1 MVPSGSYREVVAVY
15 SPSGKEAVALRR
27 YFLYHAPASLYG
39 TGLAI
44 IYFVKIVEE
53 IDDS

>member
-1 MVPSGSYREVVAVY
+1 MAPSGSYREVAAVY
-15 SPSGKEAVALRR
+15 SLLGKEAVALCR

-53 IDDS
+53 TDDS